1 MQKISILTLCYIVLT
16 VAQQQPQVA
25 QQQPQVVSQQPQV
38 VSQQPQVVSQ
48 QPRVV
53 PPQPKTPT
61 KTENEH
67 VASPFN
73 VINLMYDVTPLRVK
87 VFNWFSSWFS
97 TPTPFG

>member
-25 QQQPQVVSQQPQV
+25 QQQPQV

>member
-25 QQQPQVVSQQPQV
+25 QQQPQV

-73 VINLMYDVTPLRVK
+73 VINSMYDVTPLRVK